1 MEKVCILG
9 TGRQGRAAA
18 YDILLQA
25 KPKKLLLLDSCKQSI
40 QLCLN
45 KLEKIKS
52 ENTLIE
58 TKIINLE
65 NTKVLIDILDSID
78 IMLSS
83 VPYHYNEVLV
93 RIAIESKT
101 SMVDLGG
108 HTGIVMKQ
116 LSYNEEAKENNIAI
130 VPDCGMGPGMNVSM
144 ALLSME
150 ELDEPEDVF
159 IWDGGLPKNPK
170 PPWNYSLF
178 FNIQGLTN
186 EYDGNAF
193 FIRNGKVTEVPC
205 FEDFEK
211 VQFNTLGELEAVVT
225 SGGLSTMP
233 WSFEG
238 KLNTLENKT
247 LRYNGHWND
256 MRAYRQLGLFD
267 ETKIQ
272 FKGSEFSPR
281 EFYHY
286 LLEPQLGS
294 DDRNDICLMR
304 TKAIGILDGK
314 KTEVIHDCVETYDS
328 ETDLMAMEKWTGWHA
343 SIVMQ
348 KIMDGSI
355 KPGTHPIE
363 KAISGSVFYD
373 EAIKRGY
380 NIKSTKNIID
390 SSF

>member
-1 MEKVCILG
+1 
-9 TGRQGRAAA
+9 
-18 YDILLQA
+18 
-25 KPKKLLLLDSCKQSI
+25 
-40 QLCLN
+40 
-45 KLEKIKS
+45 
-52 ENTLIE
+52 
-58 TKIINLE
+58 
-65 NTKVLIDILDSID
+65 
-78 IMLSS
+78 
-83 VPYHYNEVLV
+83 
-93 RIAIESKT
+93 
-101 SMVDLGG
+101 
-108 HTGIVMKQ
+108 
-116 LSYNEEAKENNIAI
+116 
-130 VPDCGMGPGMNVSM
+130 
-144 ALLSME
+144 
-150 ELDEPEDVF
+150 
-159 IWDGGLPKNPK
+159 
-170 PPWNYSLF
+170 
-178 FNIQGLTN
+178 
-186 EYDGNAF
+186 
-193 FIRNGKVTEVPC
+193 
-205 FEDFEK
+205 
-211 VQFNTLGELEAVVT
+211 
-225 SGGLSTMP
+225 
-233 WSFEG
+233 
-238 KLNTLENKT
+238 
-247 LRYNGHWND
+247 